1 MSFCT
6 FCQQLDVT
14 CKSFPCRQTHKVPSR
29 SGVFIKSQVTVNR
42 QRLRAEQEIISK
54 CLLPSL
60 NCTST
65 PMSLRQRS
73 SLTGQTVRLFLPY
86 ITRKRR
92 DNFTNVDQVTDIDLS
107 KYGTPE
113 GNLELSQA
121 LIKAVRTKG
130 FFYVTNFGIS
140 QAAVDKQFALGQAFY
155 DLPLEEKLN
164 YVPNLDAGEYNGY
177 RPAGRRPL
185 AGGVLEKTEVW
196 NMASKLH
203 RILSGHLMLVS
214 KYLWPQ

>member
-1 MSFCT
+1 M
-6 FCQQLDVT
+6 
-14 CKSFPCRQTHKVPSR
+14 
-29 SGVFIKSQVTVNR
+29 
-42 QRLRAEQEIISK
+42 
-54 CLLPSL
+54 
-60 NCTST
+60 
-65 PMSLRQRS
+65 
-73 SLTGQTVRLFLPY
+73 
-86 ITRKRR
+86 
-92 DNFTNVDQVTDIDLS
+92 TDIDLS

-113 GNLELSQA
+113 GNAELSQA
-121 LIKAVRTKG
+121 LIEAVRKKG

-196 NMASKLH
+196 NMASKFTQNLN
-203 RILSGHLMLVS
+203 RSSDLGI
-214 KYLWPQ
+214 